1 MQGQDIEEFKYFKRW
16 AEEIAKRPAVQKGMA
31 VGADL
36 STDVTKLPPEEQAR
50 IRKMLYN
57 QRAIPAPG

>member
-1 MQGQDIEEFKYFKRW
+1 
-16 AEEIAKRPAVQKGMA
+16 MA

-36 STDVTKLPPEEQAR
+36 SVDVTKLPKEEQER

-57 QRAIPAPG
+57 QRARPVKEG

>member
-1 MQGQDIEEFKYFKRW
+1 
-16 AEEIAKRPAVQKGMA
+16 VQKGMA

-36 STDVTKLPPEEQAR
+36 SVDNTKLPPEEQAR

-57 QRAIPAPG
+57 QRARPVPA